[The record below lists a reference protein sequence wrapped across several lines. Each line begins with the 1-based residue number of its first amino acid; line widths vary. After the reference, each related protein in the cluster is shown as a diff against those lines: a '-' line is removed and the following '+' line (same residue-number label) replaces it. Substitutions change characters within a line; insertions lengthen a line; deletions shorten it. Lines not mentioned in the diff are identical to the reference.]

1 LFKIFPININDTTYD
16 VKIAKVKRCCKF
28 ILKANF
34 KTKQPQISIP
44 YSVSYD
50 AGLKFFLDNHE
61 WFLKQIESNS
71 APLDFANLSTISI
84 YGEIYNIVDI
94 IDKKNRFLMNRESKE
109 IQLFMKD
116 STYKSAIL
124 IKFLK
129 QEALS
134 MFTELS
140 FKQAKIMN
148 ITFNK
153 IAVNDSI
160 SKWGSCSATKN
171 LKYNFRL
178 IMAPVFVIEYIVIH
192 ELAHIKEFNHSP
204 QFWQLV
210 NDLCPNFKVAQQWLK
225 EHGKCLY

>member
-1 LFKIFPININDTTYD
+1 MFKIFPININDNTYD
-16 VKIAKVKRCCKF
+16 VKIAKVKRCRKF

-61 WFLKQIESNS
+61 WFLKQIDKNPN
-71 APLDFANLSTISI
+71 PLDFANLSTISI
-84 YGEIYNIVDI
+84 YGEIYNIVELI
-94 IDKKNRFLMNRESKE
+94 NKKNHCIMNRESKE

-116 STYKSAIL
+116 FTYKSAIL

-140 FKQAKIMN
+140 LKQAKIMG
-148 ITFNK
+148 ISFNK

-178 IMAPVFVIEYIVIH
+178 IMAPVFVIEYIIIH
-192 ELAHIKEFNHSP
+192 ELAHIQEFNHSP
-204 QFWQLV
+204 QFWNIV

-225 EHGKCLY
+225 EHGKFLY